1 MLKEFSVKLLSLPVR
16 DSKFIALLEEQDLL
30 PGDTKD
36 KIAAINLTQADAAQL
51 LLGKIKNS
59 LSITHNGFDKLVLVM
74 KQYKDGGME
83 ELANQMESYVIK
95 SNPSGNCEYTYNSC
109 STYFILVYLIIRISA
124 LHYKILHTVWHT

>member
-1 MLKEFSVKLLSLPVR
+1 MEPAEVLKEFSVKLLSLPVR

-36 KIAAINLTQADAAQL
+36 KMAAINLTQADASAAQL
-51 LLGKIKNS
+51 LLDKIKNS
-59 LSITHNGFDKLVLVM
+59 LSITRNGFDKLVLVM

-95 SNPSGNCEYTYNSC
+95 PNPSGNCEYMYNSC
-109 STYFILVYLIIRISA
+109 STYFILI
-124 LHYKILHTVWHT
+124 KIL